1 MKINCCPSC
10 LRSGFDTFCNPCRK
24 RLFYGRNVSHVLD
37 FSKPEYEKTVINTSG
52 RISLSGV
59 QPKHSLRLNGKVLE
73 LTEEGG
79 EYLLKPHPNTMMEHV
94 IEIPANEHFTM
105 QLASQVFKINTA
117 ENAIFFFAESF
128 EPCYLTKRFDRLS
141 DGKKINTEDFTQI
154 SGKTEEKDGAD
165 YKYNFSYEDIAEQ
178 LKSICGAYPV
188 EVEKFFKV
196 LVFNYIVNNGDA
208 HMKNFSM
215 IRNNQYNDYLLSP
228 MYDLLNTRIH
238 FPKDAEMALELFKDG
253 YYTDSYKV
261 NAHYLYEDFY
271 EFGIKIGMK
280 KTRVENVLSDAVSM
294 YSEIEDLA
302 VRSFLSEDV
311 RLKYLESV
319 RISMEK
325 LRK

>member
-280 KTRVENVLSDAVSM
+280 KTRIENVLSDAVSM